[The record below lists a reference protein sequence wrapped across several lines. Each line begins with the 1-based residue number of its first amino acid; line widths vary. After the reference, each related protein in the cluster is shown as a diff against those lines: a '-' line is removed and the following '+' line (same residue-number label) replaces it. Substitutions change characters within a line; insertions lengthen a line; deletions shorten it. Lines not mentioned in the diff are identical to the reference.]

1 MSMQSTALRGS
12 PVLRMVPASVFL
24 VFLLGCGGKDAAPAG
39 AAAEAPATPAASSFD
54 PCALLTNEEV
64 QAALGWVVAK
74 ASPSVNGNMGGCMYE
89 SEKSNMVVP
98 FEQLNVGVTMCFT
111 NLACSTF
118 DMPKSFSSS
127 GAMVEAR
134 KKAYEESGN
143 AKYLEMVTITPV
155 EGLGV
160 PAIMH
165 DMATLLSLEMSVG
178 DGRIAYVSAW
188 GSPEATRSLAEKL
201 LARVR

>member
-1 MSMQSTALRGS
+1 MSTQSTTLGWSAVCRMAPVALLAG
-12 PVLRMVPASVFL
+12 L
-24 VFLLGCGGKDAAPAG
+24 LLGCGGKDAAPG
-39 AAAEAPATPAASSFD
+39 DSAAAAAVPTAGSFD
-54 PCALLTNEEV
+54 PCALLTQDEV
-64 QAALGWVVAK
+64 QAALGWAVAK
-74 ASPSVNGNMGGCMYE
+74 ATPSARGDLGSCAYV
-89 SEKSNMVVP
+89 SEKSNTVVP
-98 FEQLNVGVTMCFT
+98 FEQLDVGITTCFT
-111 NLACSTF
+111 NLACSTL
-118 DMPKSFSSS
+118 DMPKSFGSS

-165 DMATLLSLEMSVG
+165 DMATLLTLEMSVA
-178 DGRIAYVSAW
+178 DGRIAYVSSW
-188 GSPEATRSLAEKL
+188 GSAEATRSLAEKM